1 LKAEID
7 MNQSFLDHFS
17 ELRNRIIKSGLSI
30 IFFSIVGYMLSD
42 KIIELLILPTSNL
55 NVSFQVLKITSIFLI
70 KIGIAVVFGFFISI
84 PIIIYQI
91 FKFILPAIDNELTI
105 TKSIAFIVLYT
116 FCILIGLLFGY
127 FILIPTSITFFS
139 SLSVDIPLVNVN
151 YTLENYLIYLI
162 WMLIISTIIFQ
173 LPFFIVILT
182 KIGLIDIHLLKNYR
196 RHVIVLFF
204 IIAALFTPPD
214 PISQIIVVI
223 PLYLLF
229 EFSIYMSRYI
239 K

>member
-1 LKAEID
+1 

-91 FKFILPAIDNELTI
+91 FKFILPAIDNELTR
-105 TKSIAFIVLYT
+105 TKSIVFICLYT

-173 LPFFIVILT
+173 LPFFIIILT

>member
-1 LKAEID
+1 
-7 MNQSFLDHFS
+7 MNQSFLEHFS
-17 ELRNRIIKSGLSI
+17 ELRSRIIKSGLSI

-42 KIIELLILPTSNL
+42 KIIELLILPTNNL

-70 KIGIAVVFGFFISI
+70 KIGIAIVFGFFISI
-84 PIIIYQI
+84 PIIIYQA
-91 FKFILPAIDNELTI
+91 FKFIIPAIDNDLTI
-105 TKSIAFIVLYT
+105 TKSIVFIGLYI
-116 FCILIGLLFGY
+116 FFILIGLLFGY
-127 FILIPTSITFFS
+127 FILIPTSITFFT
-139 SLSVDIPLVNVN
+139 SLSIDLPLVNIN

-173 LPFFIVILT
+173 LPFIIILLI
-182 KIGLIDIHLLKNYR
+182 KIGLVDKYLLRNYR
-196 RHVIVLFF
+196 RHVVVLFF
-204 IIAALFTPPD
+204 ILGALFTPPD

-229 EFSIYMSRYI
+229 EFSIYITRFM

>member
-1 LKAEID
+1 
-7 MNQSFLDHFS
+7 MNQSFLEHFS
-17 ELRNRIIKSGLSI
+17 ELRSRIIKSGLSI

-42 KIIELLILPTSNL
+42 KIIELLILPTNKL

-70 KIGIAVVFGFFISI
+70 KIGIAIVFGFFISI
-84 PIIIYQI
+84 PIIIYQV
-91 FKFILPAIDNELTI
+91 FKFIIPAIDNDLTI
-105 TKSIAFIVLYT
+105 TKSIVFIGLYI
-116 FCILIGLLFGY
+116 FFILIGLLFGY

-139 SLSVDIPLVNVN
+139 SLSIDLPLVNIN

-173 LPFFIVILT
+173 LPFFIILLT
-182 KIGLIDIHLLKNYR
+182 KIGLVDKYLLRNYR
-196 RHVIVLFF
+196 RHVVVLFF
-204 IIAALFTPPD
+204 ILGALFTPPD

-229 EFSIYMSRYI
+229 EFSIYITRYM